1 MTEGLSKY
9 LKPTGAVT
17 EGLGKYL
24 KPIPDGRPLEGN
36 SLKRYLTDEDRARCA
51 GHEDTDEKK

>member
-1 MTEGLSKY
+1 MS
-9 LKPTGAVT
+9 

-24 KPIPDGRPLEGN
+24 KPEALPGGRSLEGN
-36 SLKRYLTDEDRARCA
+36 SLRRYLTEEDLARA